1 VGKIVGGKNLIG
13 AAAAF
18 LVIAAGSLVPTAV
31 VPAPAVPAA
40 AGAATAQNGGSAT
53 GEPALAQ
60 NGLSADSST
69 ANAAPLPAPK
79 PAGPETSSSQPSNPR
94 HISPETL
101 RTAQA
106 IFKDIKA
113 ERWKATHRKASASGD
128 RLLVSLV
135 QWLDLRRE
143 GKHGFEEIAAFI
155 ASHPGW
161 PLLRTLT
168 TLAEEAMTDAT
179 SDTLVLSWFA
189 AHPPLTTKGLIR
201 YGEALL
207 RQGRETEGTAI
218 IRRAWI
224 TGNFGYRQERT
235 FIARHHKRWTR
246 EDNWARLDRLLWEG
260 RLKVARRTMRRVD
273 KDRQALAEARLRLRL
288 NRGGVDWAIRHVPP
302 YLLGDPGFQYERLRW
317 RRRRDRDDARE
328 ILSSPPLDLVRPE
341 LWWKER
347 AAVTRQALV
356 KGDISVAYQLA
367 SSHKQ
372 VQGAS
377 FAEAEWLSGWIALR
391 FLHNG
396 EAALNH
402 FTRLYGNVRYP
413 ISRSRAAYWAARA
426 AQSLGRNELAQGWY
440 AKAAEFLTTFHG
452 QLAATQTGGE
462 TTPSLPPD
470 PLPTAEEKARF
481 NTRDLVRLVR
491 LLGEIGEY
499 KQIKPFAIHLND
511 LVSTPGQRALVADLA
526 HDNGRPDVGVKIAH
540 EATRSG
546 VNLVSRGYPIPAQF
560 DKEHP
565 ETPLL
570 LALMRQ
576 ESSFDSFAQSHAG
589 ARGLMQIMPAT
600 ARNVAR
606 RLNVPYSKTRLMT
619 DPGYNM
625 MLGRAY
631 ISGLLNQ
638 YGDSYV
644 LALAAYNAGPNRVKR
659 WLRNNGDPRTP
670 QVDALDWIES
680 IPFYETRTY
689 IQRVLGNLQVYRMRL
704 NSPQMAWSLKND
716 LHYQN

>member
-1 VGKIVGGKNLIG
+1 MTGSLKIVWGMMRGRNLIG
-13 AAAAF
+13 GCAAF
-18 LVIAAGSLVPTAV
+18 LLVTAGSFVPS
-31 VPAPAVPAA
+31 P
-40 AGAATAQNGGSAT
+40 

-60 NGLSADSST
+60 DAA
-69 ANAAPLPAPK
+69 ANAVPLPAPK
-79 PAGPETSSSQPSNPR
+79 PESSSSQPSNPQP
-94 HISPETL
+94 INPETL
-101 RTAQA
+101 RTARA
-106 IFKDIKA
+106 IFKDIKV
-113 ERWKATHRKASASGD
+113 ERWNAAQRKAAGSGD
-128 RLLVSLV
+128 SLLVSLV
-135 QWLDLRRE
+135 QWLDLRR
-143 GKHGFEEIAAFI
+143 GDKHSFEEITAFI
-155 ASHPGW
+155 ETHPGW

-179 SDTLVLSWFA
+179 SDTLVLAWFA
-189 AHPPLTTKGLIR
+189 AHPPLTIKGLIR
-201 YGEALL
+201 HGEALL
-207 RQGRETEGTAI
+207 REGREAEGTAI
-218 IRRAWI
+218 IRRTWI
-224 TGNFGYRQERT
+224 EGNFGYRQRRT
-235 FIARHHKRWTR
+235 FIARHHKRWTH

-260 RLKVARRTMRRVD
+260 KLKAARRTMRRVD

-288 NRGGVDWAIRHVPP
+288 NRGGVDWAIRHVPA
-302 YLLGDPGFQYERLRW
+302 YLLGDAGFQYERLRW
-317 RRRRDRDDARE
+317 RRRRERDDARE
-328 ILSSPPLDLVRPE
+328 ILSSLPFDLAHPE

-372 VQGAS
+372 LEGAS

-391 FLHNG
+391 FLHDG

-402 FTRLYGNVRYP
+402 FTRLYGNVLYP
-413 ISRSRAAYWAARA
+413 VSRSRAAYWAARA
-426 AQSLGRNELAQGWY
+426 AQSLGRSELAQGWY

-452 QLAATQTGGE
+452 QLAATQIKSKTA
-462 TTPSLPPD
+462 PSLPPD
-470 PLPTAEEKARF
+470 PVASAQERERF
-481 NTRDLVRLVR
+481 NALDLVRLVR

-499 KQIKPFAIHLND
+499 KRIKPFAIHLND
-511 LVSTPGQRALVADLA
+511 LASTPGERALVADLA
-526 HDNGRPDVGVKIAH
+526 HDNGRPDVGVKIARQ
-540 EATRSG
+540 ATRNG
-546 VNLVSRGYPIPAQF
+546 VNLVSRGYPIPTQF
-560 DKEHP
+560 DKDHP

-576 ESSFDSFAQSHAG
+576 ESSFDSFAKSHAG

-600 ARNVAR
+600 AKNVAR

-619 DPGYNM
+619 DPGYNL

-631 ISGLLNQ
+631 ISGLLDK
-638 YGDSYV
+638 YDDSYV

-659 WLRNNGDPRTP
+659 WLRNNGDPRSP
-670 QVDALDWIES
+670 QVDTLDWIER
-680 IPFYETRTY
+680 IPFSETRTY